1 MKLPP
6 KSSHLLTFQVIEI
19 EWFNLL
25 SVKQYAINRICFLLG
40 VLPKMHYCHALA
52 YRGPWR
58 HK

>member
-6 KSSHLLTFQVIEI
+6 KFSHFISLQVIEN

-25 SVKQYAINRICFLLG
+25 SVIQYAINRVGFLLG

-52 YRGPWR
+52 YRGLWR